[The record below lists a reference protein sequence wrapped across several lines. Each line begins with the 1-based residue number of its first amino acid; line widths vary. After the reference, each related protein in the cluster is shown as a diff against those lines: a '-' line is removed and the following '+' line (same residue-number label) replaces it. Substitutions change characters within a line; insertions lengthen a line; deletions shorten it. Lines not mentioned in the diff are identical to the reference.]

1 MSIPQD
7 IQADIDDVATQK
19 EMMVTDAMM
28 EMVPRGQFGA
38 EALNRLVDEVNKL
51 LPKMGMPLY
60 PTFSEDITVFPPEF
74 VDALMGIADVASQAG
89 IEEPFDLSAVE
100 SDRDLAMLA
109 GQVAQ
114 LAENQM
120 LLDFIAGADQEEE
133 EVEEEPV
140 AEEVTMEE
148 TPEGPDETDDELY
161 LRRM

>member
-7 IQADIDDVATQK
+7 IQADIDDVAAQK
-19 EMMVTDAMM
+19 EMMAVDDMM
-28 EMVPRGQFGA
+28 DMAPRGQFGA
-38 EALNRLVDEVNKL
+38 QALNRLVDEVNKL

-74 VDALMGIADVASQAG
+74 VDVLTGIADIASQAG
-89 IEEPFDLSAVE
+89 IEAPFDLSAVE

-114 LAENQM
+114 LAEDES
-120 LLDFIAGADQEEE
+120 LLDFITNQMGQEQ
-133 EVEEEPV
+133 EEPV
-140 AEEVTMEE
+140 AEEVTTEE
-148 TPEGPDETDDELY
+148 TPEGPVETDDELF